1 MHKYLSKEFI
11 FQTKFVSL
19 QQQIIIKNM
28 KDKVEEVWKKYNDF
42 KENAEQHMF
51 VQILMYDKMLIPA
64 YNDLKKNWSDD
75 HAEKFING
83 MTKVVFKKLGIK

>member
-1 MHKYLSKEFI
+1 MSKNYLIDVYS
-11 FQTKFVSL
+11 QTKFVSL

-28 KDKVEEVWKKYNDF
+28 REKVEEVWKKYNDF

-51 VQILMYDKMLIPA
+51 VQLVMYDRMLIPA
-64 YNDLKKNWSDD
+64 YNDLQKNWSDE

-83 MTKVVFKKLGIK
+83 MTKVIFKKLGIK

>member
-1 MHKYLSKEFI
+1 MYS
-11 FQTKFVSL
+11 QTKFVSL

-42 KENAEQHMF
+42 KEHAEQHTF

-64 YNDLKKNWSDD
+64 YNDLMSNWSDD
-75 HAEKFING
+75 HSEKFING
-83 MTKVVFKKLGIK
+83 VTNRRR

>member
-28 KDKVEEVWKKYNDF
+28 REKVEEVWKKYNDF

-51 VQILMYDKMLIPA
+51 VQLVMYDRMLIPA
-64 YNDLKKNWSDD
+64 YNDLQKNWSDE

>member
-1 MHKYLSKEFI
+1 MSKNYLNDVYS
-11 FQTKFVSL
+11 QTKFVSL

-28 KDKVEEVWKKYNDF
+28 REKVEEVWKKYNDF
-42 KENAEQHMF
+42 EENAEQHMF

-64 YNDLKKNWSDD
+64 YNHLQKNWSDA

-83 MTKVVFKKLGIK
+83 MTKVVFKKLGIE

>member
-28 KDKVEEVWKKYNDF
+28 REKVEEVWKKYNDF

-51 VQILMYDKMLIPA
+51 VQLVMYDRMLIPA
-64 YNDLKKNWSDD
+64 YNDLQKNWSDE

-83 MTKVVFKKLGIK
+83 MTKVIFKKLGIK

>member
-1 MHKYLSKEFI
+1 MTKYLSECCI
-11 FQTKFVSL
+11 FSNKSCIFANTNL
-19 QQQIIIKNM
+19 TNNM
-28 KDKVEEVWKKYNDF
+28 KEKVEEVWKKYNDF

-51 VQILMYDKMLIPA
+51 VQLVMYDRMLIPA
-64 YNDLKKNWSDD
+64 YNDLQNNWSDD

>member
-1 MHKYLSKEFI
+1 MTKYLSECCI
-11 FQTKFVSL
+11 FSNKSCIFANTNL
-19 QQQIIIKNM
+19 TNNM
-28 KDKVEEVWKKYNDF
+28 KEKVEEVWKKYNDF

-51 VQILMYDKMLIPA
+51 VQLVMYDRMLIPA
-64 YNDLKKNWSDD
+64 YNDLQKNWSDE

>member
-1 MHKYLSKEFI
+1 MTKYLSECCI
-11 FQTKFVSL
+11 FLNKSCIFANTNL
-19 QQQIIIKNM
+19 TNNM
-28 KDKVEEVWKKYNDF
+28 KEKVEEVWKKYNDF

-51 VQILMYDKMLIPA
+51 VQLVMYDRMLIPA
-64 YNDLKKNWSDD
+64 YNDLQKNWSDE